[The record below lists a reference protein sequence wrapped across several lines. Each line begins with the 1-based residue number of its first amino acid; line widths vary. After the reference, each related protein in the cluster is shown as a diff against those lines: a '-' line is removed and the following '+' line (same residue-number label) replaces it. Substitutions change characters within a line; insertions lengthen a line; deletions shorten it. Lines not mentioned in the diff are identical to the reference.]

1 MLEDDSLI
9 ASFRLDGKG
18 HGDPMTWRDIRAW
31 TEGSGT
37 LWIHLHREAEP
48 ARQWLENESGLD
60 ALVVESLLAEST
72 RPRCAP
78 IGDGV
83 MLFLRGVNLNPGAD
97 PEDMV
102 SIRLWVESTRIIS
115 VRSRRLLSVDDLR
128 SSLERGNGP
137 RTTGEFVVQLADHLV
152 SRVSGIIADVD
163 DEVDRL
169 QDQVLESNERML
181 RTELTRLRREI
192 IALRRYLAPQRD
204 ALSRLGNLKP
214 TWLEEMDGLHVREEA
229 DRVIRLVEDL
239 DAARERAAVTQEEL
253 NNRIAEQM
261 NQRMYVLSVVAAIFL
276 PLGFLTGLFGI
287 NVGGIPLAEDPF
299 GFFEIVALLVAIT
312 ALQIGL
318 FRWRRWL

>member
-1 MLEDDSLI
+1 MVDFDGLI
-9 ASFRLDGKG
+9 ASFRLDGSG
-18 HGDPMTWRDIRAW
+18 GGVPMSWQEINEW
-31 TEGSGT
+31 TSASGT
-37 LWIHLHREAEP
+37 LWIHLQRDSET
-48 ARQWLENESGLD
+48 ARRWLENESGLD

-78 IGDGV
+78 FGAGV

-102 SIRLWVESTRIIS
+102 SIRLWVAPTRIIS
-115 VRSRRLLSVDDLR
+115 VRNRRLLSVNDLR
-128 SSLERGNGP
+128 AALERGDGP
-137 RTTGEFVVQLADHLV
+137 RTTGEFVAQLAGHLV
-152 SRVSGIIADVD
+152 SRVSSIIADVD
-163 DEVDRL
+163 EEVDRL
-169 QDQVLESNERML
+169 QDEVLVSNERML

-204 ALSRLGNLKP
+204 ALGRLGHLKP
-214 TWLEEMDGLHVREEA
+214 EWLNDMDALQVREEA

-261 NQRMYVLSVVAAIFL
+261 NLRMYVLSVVAAIFL

-299 GFFEIVALLVAIT
+299 GFFEIVVFLVLIT
-312 ALQIGL
+312 ALQVGL